1 MSNNK
6 SGLRKCS
13 FYINPDYNKGDK
25 IASELLDEIPLK
37 ERGRAMRAMLVTG
50 AALMKQDKRLPN
62 IIADYV
68 TNETTIFDILRLIRN
83 VLPIIEDHVDEKLIS
98 ALNKI
103 LSSNPKFTNK
113 LDSFEEKDSDI
124 NKTRENSNKLFP
136 DDDY

>member
-13 FYINPDYNKGDK
+13 FYINSDYNKGDK

-113 LDSFEEKDSDI
+113 LDSFEKKDSDI